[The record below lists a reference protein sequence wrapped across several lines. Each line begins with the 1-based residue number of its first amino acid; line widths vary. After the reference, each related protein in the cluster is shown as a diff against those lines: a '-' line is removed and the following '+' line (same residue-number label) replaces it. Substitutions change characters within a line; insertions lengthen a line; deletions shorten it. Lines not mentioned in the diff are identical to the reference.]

1 MSSLVTISLDLSK
14 IDKSRIVEGKNGAK
28 YLDLTISVNDE
39 TNDYGK
45 NASVYHSQTKEERD
59 QKSSKSYVG
68 GGKVVWTD
76 GKITQAENKQQAPK
90 PKPQPQMDDDM
101 PF

>member
-1 MSSLVTISLDLSK
+1 M
-14 IDKSRIVEGKNGAK
+14 
-28 YLDLTISVNDE
+28 DLTISVNDE

-59 QKSSKSYVG
+59 QKSAKSYVG
-68 GGKVVWTD
+68 GGKVIWTD
-76 GKITQAENKQQAPK
+76 GKIAAAESKQQAPQ
-90 PKPQPQMDDDM
+90 PKKKQPQLDDDM